1 MYIRKFTVAVTT
13 DSGGDATAYTAADS
27 TGNSA
32 QINGEVISLQY
43 VKTDFADGVDFT
55 ITDETAGQTI
65 WTELNVNA
73 AKTVAPQQA
82 THSTAGV
89 ASLYAAAG
97 EPVETPIVVANE
109 RIKIVV
115 ASGGDTKSGS
125 FIIKVRS

>member
-13 DSGGDATAYTAADS
+13 NSDGDATAYTAADS
-27 TGNSA
+27 TGNA
-32 QINGEVISLQY
+32 EQINGEVISLQY
-43 VKTDFADGVDFT
+43 VKTDFVNGVDFT

-65 WTELNVNA
+65 WDEDSVDA

-82 THSTAGV
+82 THSTVGV
-89 ASLYAAAG
+89 ASLYAGSG

-109 RIKIVV
+109 RIKI
-115 ASGGDTKSGS
+115 AIANGGNTKSGS